1 MISMNLLPPA
11 ERRPVIPLKR
21 VFGAVSLA
29 GIMVCIT
36 LYAFGFYHEYKTE
49 QQVIEERNRYEL
61 LSPTRAKIRTVEEQ
75 QKLLASKNKII
86 LTLTKERRSWHTVL
100 AHLGAIA
107 PQALWLTEIKGD
119 MKQLTLQGKAVTYQ
133 DLSVYMQNLAAHQ
146 VFDEPVLL
154 RSEPDGSTGVTRF
167 EFTVKLK
174 EI

>member
-21 VFGAVSLA
+21 VFAAVSLA

-61 LSPTRAKIRTVEEQ
+61 LSPTRAKIRSVEEQ

-119 MKQLTLQGKAVTYQ
+119 RKQLTLQGTAVTYQ
-133 DLSVYMQNLAAHQ
+133 DLSLYMQNLAAHQ
-146 VFDEPVLL
+146 VFAEPVLL
-154 RSEPDGSTGVTRF
+154 RAEPDGSGGLTRF